1 MLAEHQ
7 RIAAARAK
15 AVLAARRGVILAD
28 EPGLGKSFVAAAIA
42 AEAQRAGAVVE
53 VIVPAGLV
61 AQWCDTLRDFGVAA
75 EVLTHD
81 GIVSA
86 PVPPPSVGSRLVIVD
101 EAHAFRNPSTQRHA
115 ALARRTVGADVLLV
129 TATPIC
135 NSPRDLQALL
145 GVIAVDDALADCGVP
160 SIDAAFARC
169 DLPALDTVVSQLVI
183 RRDRSVL
190 ETALQFGELRRSVV
204 RHPVAGVGEM
214 IDALEFPLVAGG
226 PLLRRFLRRRVE
238 SSEAALVES
247 VRRQVRFYERA
258 LESLA
263 AGRTLSKR
271 DYRRAF
277 IHEEDRDAFQQVLFW
292 DLWLS
297 PSSERVTAAQIEAE
311 MQRLTELR
319 KAAENAS
326 PAKRVLLESLV
337 TASADPVLVFTGS
350 AATAR
355 DLFAHLRSA
364 CRCGIATA
372 RDGRSAID
380 AFRAGRIDVLV
391 ATDLAGEGLNLQ
403 RAGVVVHYDIPW
415 NPVRLDQRNG
425 RAFRIGQR
433 RAAVKAVYFLPQ
445 GDGTTIV
452 STMAAKNRLRRRVLH
467 AVDGPT
473 AGLPTQVR
481 PRVASDCA
489 AARFFAAL
497 ERSGLTAPE
506 WLERRHR
513 AGLEKLLE
521 TASAGPID
529 RRRLDDLLA
538 IAAADRG

>member
-1 MLAEHQ
+1 
-7 RIAAARAK
+7 
-15 AVLAARRGVILAD
+15 
-28 EPGLGKSFVAAAIA
+28 
-42 AEAQRAGAVVE
+42 
-53 VIVPAGLV
+53 
-61 AQWCDTLRDFGVAA
+61 
-75 EVLTHD
+75 
-81 GIVSA
+81 
-86 PVPPPSVGSRLVIVD
+86 
-101 EAHAFRNPSTQRHA
+101 
-115 ALARRTVGADVLLV
+115 
-129 TATPIC
+129 
-135 NSPRDLQALL
+135 
-145 GVIAVDDALADCGVP
+145 
-160 SIDAAFARC
+160 
-169 DLPALDTVVSQLVI
+169 
-183 RRDRSVL
+183 
-190 ETALQFGELRRSVV
+190 
-204 RHPVAGVGEM
+204 
-214 IDALEFPLVAGG
+214 
-226 PLLRRFLRRRVE
+226 
-238 SSEAALVES
+238 
-247 VRRQVRFYERA
+247 
-258 LESLA
+258 
-263 AGRTLSKR
+263 
-271 DYRRAF
+271 
-277 IHEEDRDAFQQVLFW
+277 
-292 DLWLS
+292 
-297 PSSERVTAAQIEAE
+297 
-311 MQRLTELR
+311 
-319 KAAENAS
+319 
-326 PAKRVLLESLV
+326 
-337 TASADPVLVFTGS
+337 
-350 AATAR
+350 
-355 DLFAHLRSA
+355 
-364 CRCGIATA
+364 
-372 RDGRSAID
+372 
-380 AFRAGRIDVLV
+380 V

>member
-7 RIAAARAK
+7 RLAAVRAK

-42 AEAQRAGAVVE
+42 AEAERAGAAVE
-53 VIVPAGLV
+53 IIVPAGLV
-61 AQWCDTLRDFGVAA
+61 AQWRDTLRDFGVVAA
-75 EVLTHD
+75 VLTHD
-81 GIVSA
+81 GVVSA
-86 PVPPPSVGSRLVIVD
+86 PFRPASAAPRLVIVD
-101 EAHAFRNPSTQRHA
+101 EAHAFRNPETQRYA

-129 TATPIC
+129 TATPVC

-145 GVIAVDDALADCGVP
+145 GLIAADDAIADCGVP
-160 SIDAAFARC
+160 SIDAAFARR
-169 DLPALDTVVSQLVI
+169 DLHAVETVVSQLVI

-190 ETALQFGELRRSVV
+190 DAALQFGDLQRSVV
-204 RHPVAGVGEM
+204 RHPVADVGTM
-214 IDALEFPLVAGG
+214 IDALEFPLVAGA

-247 VRRQVRFYERA
+247 IRRQMRFYERA

-277 IHEEDRDAFQQVLFW
+277 VHEEDRDAFQQVLFW

-311 MQRLTELR
+311 MKRLSDLR
-319 KAAENAS
+319 KGAEGAPPS
-326 PAKRVLLESLV
+326 KRLLLEGLV
-337 TASADPVLVFTGS
+337 AASTDPILVFTGS

-355 DLFAHLRSA
+355 ELFAHLRSA

-380 AFRAGRIDVLV
+380 AFRAGAIDVLV

-425 RAFRIGQR
+425 RAFRIGQK
-433 RAAVKAVYFLPQ
+433 RAAVRAVYFLPQ
-445 GDGTTIV
+445 GDATTIV
-452 STMAAKNRLRRRVLH
+452 ATMAAKNRLRRRVLRPAECH
-467 AVDGPT
+467 T
-473 AGLPTQVR
+473 AGVLTHVR

-489 AARFFAAL
+489 AVRFFAAL
-497 ERSGLTAPE
+497 ERGGLTAPE

-521 TASAGPID
+521 TASAEPID